1 MDIEF
6 SEDQELLRNSIQKM
20 LRARYDFEAR
30 QQIVAREEGWSREL
44 WNEFAEMGLLAAPFS
59 EDLGGLGGGPIS
71 SMIVMEEF
79 GRRLVVE
86 PFFET
91 IVVAGGLIERCGSD
105 QQRREFLPDIM
116 SGKAIWA
123 LGWAEEKS
131 RHDLTAVTT
140 RAEKRTDGYML
151 SGGKSVIT
159 AAPWADKLIVSAR
172 TSGNVRDRDG
182 ISLFVLD
189 RGTSNLY
196 LKGFKTVD
204 GRRASELVL
213 DGVLVPFEMLLGR
226 EGDAIQALE
235 NCRDRAIAA
244 LSAEAIG
251 LMSELNRSTV
261 EYSKARKQ
269 FGVPLGSFQVL
280 QHRMVDMFV
289 SLEEST
295 AITYLLNSTIA
306 DNAEESSRLAAAVK
320 VKVGE
325 AARFI
330 GEQSVQIHGG
340 MGMSDELNV
349 GHYFKRLASIGI
361 QFGDADY
368 HLIRYA
374 QTM

>member
-1 MDIEF
+1 
-6 SEDQELLRNSIQKM
+6 
-20 LRARYDFEAR
+20 
-30 QQIVAREEGWSREL
+30 
-44 WNEFAEMGLLAAPFS
+44 
-59 EDLGGLGGGPIS
+59 
-71 SMIVMEEF
+71 
-79 GRRLVVE
+79 
-86 PFFET
+86 
-91 IVVAGGLIERCGSD
+91 
-105 QQRREFLPDIM
+105 
-116 SGKAIWA
+116 
-123 LGWAEEKS
+123 
-131 RHDLTAVTT
+131 
-140 RAEKRTDGYML
+140 
-151 SGGKSVIT
+151 VI
-159 AAPWADKLIVSAR
+159 
-172 TSGNVRDRDG
+172 
-182 ISLFVLD
+182 D
-189 RGTSNLY
+189 RGASNVY

-204 GRRASELVL
+204 GRRASELLL
-213 DGVLVPFEMLLGR
+213 DGVFVPLEMLLGR

-251 LMSELNRSTV
+251 LMSELNNSTV

-289 SLEEST
+289 ALEEST

-306 DNAEESSRLAAAVK
+306 HNAAEGAKLAAAVK

-325 AARFI
+325 SARFI

-374 QTM
+374 RAM